1 MCSIGRQT
9 ALTRPKWDDVHQA
22 DDQRISTYA
31 GRYAFVPFRNCPNSF
46 PVNPTMR
53 LQESGEGWVTGKWR
67 TEVESDLKG
76 VGRPPVR
83 WRADNL
89 LYDPRTNEMN
99 LAGYTNAPDENQPQN
114 FNRLTNPPCTL
125 RTTGWNRWQPL
136 FHDPQAT
143 FETPFDHFIPSR
155 DIDKYRCR
163 THPVPMNTYTQQVI
177 LEERAPKGLPQAYIA
192 AAQKK

>member
-1 MCSIGRQT
+1 MCSVQPKQ
-9 ALTRPKWDDVHQA
+9 ANLTSSKWDDVHQA

-31 GRYAFVPFRNCPNSF
+31 GRYAFVPFRNCFESF
-46 PVNPTMR
+46 PVNATTR
-53 LQESGEGWVTGKWR
+53 LQESGNGWVAGKWR

-76 VGRPPVR
+76 IGRPPSK
-83 WRADNL
+83 WREDDL

-99 LAGYTNAPDENQPQN
+99 LAGYANGQDENFPQN

-136 FHDPQAT
+136 LHNPQSA

-155 DIDKYRCR
+155 DLDKYKFR
-163 THPVPMNTYTQQVI
+163 THLVPATNFTKETI
-177 LEERAPKGLPQAYIA
+177 ESE
-192 AAQKK
+192 KKAKQTLLQ

>member
-31 GRYAFVPFRNCPNSF
+31 GRYAFVPFTNCPSSF

-53 LQESGEGWVTGKWR
+53 LQGSGEGWVAGKWR

-83 WRADNL
+83 WRSEEL

-99 LAGYTNAPDENQPQN
+99 LAGYENPPDENQPQN

-163 THPVPMNTYTQQVI
+163 THPVPMNTFTQRVI
-177 LEERAPKGLPQAYIA
+177 TEERAAKGQM
-192 AAQKK
+192 K

>member
-1 MCSIGRQT
+1 MCSVQPKQ
-9 ALTRPKWDDVHQA
+9 ANLTSSKWDDVHQA

-31 GRYAFVPFRNCPNSF
+31 GRYAFVPFRNCFESF
-46 PVNPTMR
+46 PVNSTAR
-53 LQESGEGWVTGKWR
+53 LQESGNGWVRGKWR

-76 VGRPPVR
+76 IGRPPSK
-83 WRADNL
+83 WREDNL

-99 LAGYTNAPDENQPQN
+99 LAGYANGQDENFPQN

-136 FHDPQAT
+136 FHNPQTA

-155 DIDKYRCR
+155 DIDKFRFR
-163 THPVPMNTYTQQVI
+163 THQVPDTNFTKDTIRQEQQHR
-177 LEERAPKGLPQAYIA
+177 EMA
-192 AAQKK
+192 